1 MRTARMLRRW
11 VAMFQQK
18 LGVRIKKF
26 VSQLVSRAS
35 PPPRIVWRCQGNA
48 SSGSA
53 PSDVQHLVSTAR
65 GVNGT
70 DIIRP
75 SDRPKRLIIRLDSF
89 FRISAEF
96 SDFGFEFGYYSS
108 DIGYGYDMTDIRRI
122 SDIRISSRITVRIS
136 YFGYPDIYPDILP
149 DFRFQIFG

>member
-1 MRTARMLRRW
+1 MPM
-11 VAMFQQK
+11 
-18 LGVRIKKF
+18 
-26 VSQLVSRAS
+26 
-35 PPPRIVWRCQGNA
+35 C
-48 SSGSA
+48 
-53 PSDVQHLVSTAR
+53 R

-70 DIIRP
+70 NIIRP
-75 SDRPKRLIIRLDSF
+75 SDRPKRLIIRLNRF

-108 DIGYGYDMTDIRRI
+108 DIGYGFSMTDIRRI

-149 DFRFQIFG
+149 DFRFQISDIRIVTCGIALNIQVST

>member
-1 MRTARMLRRW
+1 LLLVDDLSRYMWVMILDSKGEAANAIRRVQVAAEAECGRKLRVLRT
-11 VAMFQQK
+11 
-18 LGVRIKKF
+18 
-26 VSQLVSRAS
+26 
-35 PPPRIVWRCQGNA
+35 
-48 SSGSA
+48 
-53 PSDVQHLVSTAR
+53 R

-75 SDRPKRLIIRLDSF
+75 SDRPKRLIIRLNRF

-108 DIGYGYDMTDIRRI
+108 DIGYGFSMTDIRRI
-122 SDIRISSRITVRIS
+122 SDIRISSRITIRIS

>member
-1 MRTARMLRRW
+1 LNRY
-11 VAMFQQK
+11 FEIQK
-18 LGVRIKKF
+18 LKKQNPNLPPIWPIRPINHALSTTPRRDP
-26 VSQLVSRAS
+26 SQPVA
-35 PPPRIVWRCQGNA
+35 PPNWPKPDALPRP
-48 SSGSA
+48 A
-53 PSDVQHLVSTAR
+53 PR

-75 SDRPKRLIIRLDSF
+75 SDRPKRLIIRLNRF

-108 DIGYGYDMTDIRRI
+108 DIGYGYGTIDIRRI
-122 SDIRISSRITVRIS
+122 SDIRISSRITIRIS